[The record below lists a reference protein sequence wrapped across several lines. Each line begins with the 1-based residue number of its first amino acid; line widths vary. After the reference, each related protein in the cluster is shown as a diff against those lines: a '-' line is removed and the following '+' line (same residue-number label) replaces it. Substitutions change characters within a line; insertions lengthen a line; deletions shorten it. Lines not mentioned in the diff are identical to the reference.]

1 MSTPKKK
8 GKDETETKPVA
19 DDFVQNLIKDLNR
32 EHQTRVAWNLA
43 TDLSPTHVK
52 RWVSTGCIG
61 LDYAV
66 ANRRNGGCPEGRI
79 IEIYGPPSIGKSHLA
94 AQICRSAQQMGGIAV
109 YIDTENAVN
118 PENLN
123 QLGVDVSKRF
133 IYVETGCVEDTF
145 TVIESIVNKVKASA
159 KDVPVVVVWD
169 SVAATPAKAELEA
182 DYDKDSIGLQA
193 RQLSKGFR
201 KITQVIGNQNIT
213 LVCLNQ
219 IRTKIGC
226 VGPDTVIDVTSS
238 QNLNVLSSNFI
249 NEFKERSIT
258 ISSFFENLLGLCVDD
273 MVVGQPVDVNGF
285 EIRSWNLNTN
295 KEEWCE
301 IKRAVRKEDVIPWII
316 NLSNGDKLSVSPEH
330 RLWAKT
336 EDGAPHWVE
345 AETLGVADATFD
357 LFSKDGWVP
366 ATFVRGE
373 QPIKILDIEVDETHA
388 YFSNGVLSHNTMY
401 GDPMTTSGGLA
412 LPFHASVRISLTGG
426 ARIEDPKTKE
436 LIGINVNAYLLK
448 NKVAAPFRKVSFQ
461 IHFGK
466 GIVEHEDLFDAVR
479 SYCDDHRIEK
489 DGKLLSISGLQAW
502 KELSVADAKT
512 GEVLINK
519 KFYKAEFGDIM
530 RDPQFKPYV
539 DDIIEAAL
547 TRTYE
552 QVKLDHDERLPIDP
566 DGYEVV
572 EPTKAS

>member
-1 MSTPKKK
+1 
-8 GKDETETKPVA
+8 
-19 DDFVQNLIKDLNR
+19 
-32 EHQTRVAWNLA
+32 
-43 TDLSPTHVK
+43 
-52 RWVSTGCIG
+52 
-61 LDYAV
+61 
-66 ANRRNGGCPEGRI
+66 
-79 IEIYGPPSIGKSHLA
+79 
-94 AQICRSAQQMGGIAV
+94 MGGIAV

-219 IRTKIGC
+219 IRTKIG
-226 VGPDTVIDVTSS
+226 V
-238 QNLNVLSSNFI
+238 
-249 NEFKERSIT
+249 
-258 ISSFFENLLGLCVDD
+258 
-273 MVVGQPVDVNGF
+273 
-285 EIRSWNLNTN
+285 
-295 KEEWCE
+295 
-301 IKRAVRKEDVIPWII
+301 
-316 NLSNGDKLSVSPEH
+316 
-330 RLWAKT
+330 
-336 EDGAPHWVE
+336 
-345 AETLGVADATFD
+345 
-357 LFSKDGWVP
+357 
-366 ATFVRGE
+366 
-373 QPIKILDIEVDETHA
+373 
-388 YFSNGVLSHNTMY
+388 MY

-479 SYCDDHRIEK
+479 GYCDDHRIEK
-489 DGKLLSISGLQAW
+489 NGKLLSISGLQAW

-572 EPTKAS
+572 EPTEAS

>member
-1 MSTPKKK
+1 MSAPKKK
-8 GKDETETKPVA
+8 TKDEADTSKAVT
-19 DDFVQNLIKDLNR
+19 DDFIQNMIKDLNR

-61 LDYAV
+61 LDYAIS
-66 ANRRNGGCPEGRI
+66 NRRYGGCPEGRI
-79 IEIYGPPSIGKSHLA
+79 IEVYGPPSIGKSHLA
-94 AQICRSAQQMGGIAV
+94 AQICRSAQRMGGIAV

-118 PENLN
+118 PENLA

-133 IYVETGCVEDTF
+133 IYCETGCVEDTF

-193 RQLSKGFR
+193 RQLRKGFR
-201 KITQVIGNQNIT
+201 KITQVLGNQNIT
-213 LVCLNQ
+213 LVCLYR
-219 IRTKIGC
+219 IRTKIG
-226 VGPDTVIDVTSS
+226 V
-238 QNLNVLSSNFI
+238 
-249 NEFKERSIT
+249 
-258 ISSFFENLLGLCVDD
+258 
-273 MVVGQPVDVNGF
+273 
-285 EIRSWNLNTN
+285 
-295 KEEWCE
+295 
-301 IKRAVRKEDVIPWII
+301 
-316 NLSNGDKLSVSPEH
+316 
-330 RLWAKT
+330 
-336 EDGAPHWVE
+336 
-345 AETLGVADATFD
+345 
-357 LFSKDGWVP
+357 
-366 ATFVRGE
+366 
-373 QPIKILDIEVDETHA
+373 
-388 YFSNGVLSHNTMY
+388 MY

-448 NKVAAPFRKVSFQ
+448 NKVSAPFRKVSFQ

-466 GIVEHEDLFDAVR
+466 GIVEHEDLFDVVR
-479 SYCDDHRIEK
+479 GYCDEHRIEK

-502 KELSVADAKT
+502 KELSVADAKS

-519 KFYKAEFGDIM
+519 KFYKAEFGEIM

-552 QVKLDHDERLPIDP
+552 QVKQDHDERLPIDP
-566 DGYEVV
+566 DGYEIPSEV
-572 EPTKAS
+572 EEAQDTIKRDKEI